1 MSAPSSLGL
10 EEFRAAVRAAAE
22 VYGQR
27 EFVVVG
33 RGSLSASLPESA
45 ALLRMTE
52 DIDLYPTGEGLDY
65 AVLAGLDPELGVQSD
80 FFAKHG
86 FYVQRVGDWTVM
98 YQPAGWEERAIRL
111 EVDGIKAIVLHP
123 IDLAYN
129 KLEAGRDKDI
139 EFIAEGLRCGV
150 YQLSSLEG
158 FIREGTKED
167 WKLEALLTNLQKAQS
182 LVSNTLCS

>member
-1 MSAPSSLGL
+1 
-10 EEFRAAVRAAAE
+10 
-22 VYGQR
+22 
-27 EFVVVG
+27 
-33 RGSLSASLPESA
+33 
-45 ALLRMTE
+45 MTE

-65 AVLAGLDPELGVQSD
+65 DVLAKLDPELGVQSD

-98 YQPAGWEERAIRL
+98 YQPEGWEGRAIRL

-129 KLEAGRDKDI
+129 KLDAGRDKDI

-150 YQLSSLEG
+150 YQLPSLED
-158 FIREGTKED
+158 FIRQGTKED
-167 WKLEALLTNLQKAQS
+167 WRLEALLTNLHKAQNLAS
-182 LVSNTLCS
+182 TTLSS